1 MIITMVTNLFANFCI
16 LATFVFLSGM
26 ISKKL
31 SLTDRPP
38 SLLTGINAGLL
49 FGVFGIILMNYSFQ
63 VVPDIY
69 VNLRHLTLV
78 IVSAY
83 VGWFPSLVC
92 AAVLAVSRILF
103 NGVSINTVS
112 TAVTLLLG
120 GLCCSFISTFPWSRL
135 KKMTVGNIACMT
147 LTFIIL
153 LLNLGSLR
161 ALMDFYPTQLLISL
175 GAGLVIYYI
184 AESIQH
190 SNELFAL
197 LEVRAT
203 TDYLTG
209 LHNLQQF
216 HRHMDNEIIWS
227 ERHQECL
234 SLLAIDIDH
243 FKIINDTYGHPA
255 GDEVLKQLAW
265 RLKSH
270 SHSHDMVSRNGGEEF
285 TVLMPHCSL
294 SQAETSGEKLR
305 RAVEMEPFLLPSG
318 QKIPITVSI
327 GVACYPETVA
337 EADGKLLTHWA
348 DQALYDAKNTGRN
361 KVSINSNY
369 SAAAYSMKPAT

>member
-1 MIITMVTNLFANFCI
+1 MMIKIVTSLFANFCI

-26 ISKKL
+26 LSKRFSL
-31 SLTDRPP
+31 SDRPP
-38 SLLTGINAGLL
+38 SVLTGINAGLL

-63 VVPDIY
+63 ISPDIFI
-69 VNLRHLTLV
+69 NLRHLTIV

-83 VGWFPSLVC
+83 VGWFPSLIC
-92 AAVLAVSRILF
+92 AAVLALGRILF
-103 NGVSINTVS
+103 YGVSLNTIS

-120 GLCCSFISTFPWSRL
+120 GLCCSLISVFPWSRL
-135 KKMTVGNIACMT
+135 KKMTVGNIACMA
-147 LTFIIL
+147 LTFMIL

-161 ALMDFYPTQLLISL
+161 DLMDFYPTQLLISL

-216 HRHMDNEIIWS
+216 HRHLDNEIIWS

-255 GDEVLKQLAW
+255 GDEVLKQLAR
-265 RLKSH
+265 RLQNH
-270 SHSHDMVSRNGGEEF
+270 SHSHDIVSRNGGEEF
-285 TVLMPHCSL
+285 TVLLPHCPL
-294 SQAETSGEKLR
+294 SQAEQSGEKLR
-305 RAVEMEPFLLPSG
+305 KAVENEPFLLPTG
-318 QKIPITVSI
+318 QKITITVSI

-337 EADGKLLTHWA
+337 EADGKLLSHWA
-348 DQALYDAKNTGRN
+348 DQALYLAKNTGRN
-361 KVSINSNY
+361 KVSVNANY
-369 SAAAYSMKPAT
+369 SAAGYSMKPAT